1 MPVTLTLMT
10 LAGVAF
16 AAPVVAGHIV
26 LSAERG
32 SPPSPSLAWT
42 SMFLREV
49 AANAA
54 AITAMPLGWTE
65 SAPAFTGPIART
77 EHRTPVVLVPGFG
90 MNRSCFFPMQ
100 AALRARGWSW
110 VHAVNRGPRGGRI
123 PTYAR
128 HLQEQVERLCAQSG
142 QEQVDLVCHSMGGL
156 IAAWYLQ
163 ELGGDARIRRL
174 VTMGTPWGGTRMAA
188 FRGPLSEGADMLP
201 DAPLIAALV
210 EPKVPTLCIWSQQ
223 DQLIVPSHSACPPWA
238 LSAPHQAQE
247 LEMVGHLEM
256 IANFAGIDAVSR
268 ALLASSSLAGG
279 EEE

>member
-10 LAGVAF
+10 LAGVAT

-32 SPPSPSLAWT
+32 APPSLSLAWT
-42 SMFLREV
+42 SMFLREI
-49 AANAA
+49 AANAV
-54 AITAMPLGWTE
+54 AIAAMPMGWSE
-65 SAPAFTGPIART
+65 RSPAFTGPIGQA
-77 EHRTPVVLVPGFG
+77 EQRTPVVLVPGFG

-110 VHAVNRGPRGGRI
+110 VHAINRGPRGGRI

-128 HLQEQVERLCAQSG
+128 HLQREVECLCAQSG

-163 ELGGDARIRRL
+163 ELGGDTRVRRL
-174 VTMGTPWGGTRMAA
+174 ITMGTPWGGTRMAV

-223 DQLIVPSHSACPPWA
+223 DQLMVPSQTACPPWA
-238 LSAPHQAQE
+238 LAEPHKAQE
-247 LEMVGHLEM
+247 LGMVGHLEM
-256 IANFAGIDAVSR
+256 IANFEGIDAVSQ
-268 ALLASSSLAGG
+268 ALMAPFLPVGEG
-279 EEE
+279 EE

>member
-1 MPVTLTLMT
+1 
-10 LAGVAF
+10 
-16 AAPVVAGHIV
+16 
-26 LSAERG
+26 
-32 SPPSPSLAWT
+32 
-42 SMFLREV
+42 
-49 AANAA
+49 
-54 AITAMPLGWTE
+54 
-65 SAPAFTGPIART
+65 
-77 EHRTPVVLVPGFG
+77 
-90 MNRSCFFPMQ
+90 
-100 AALRARGWSW
+100 
-110 VHAVNRGPRGGRI
+110 
-123 PTYAR
+123 
-128 HLQEQVERLCAQSG
+128 
-142 QEQVDLVCHSMGGL
+142 
-156 IAAWYLQ
+156 
-163 ELGGDARIRRL
+163 
-174 VTMGTPWGGTRMAA
+174 MGTPWGGTRMAA